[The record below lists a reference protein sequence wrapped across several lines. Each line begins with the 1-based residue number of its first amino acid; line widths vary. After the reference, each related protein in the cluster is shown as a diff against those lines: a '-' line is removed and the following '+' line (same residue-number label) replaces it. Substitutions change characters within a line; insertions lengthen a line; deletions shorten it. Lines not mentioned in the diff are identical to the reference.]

1 MEEKKNFEEFS
12 VSGDEVVSKIK
23 ELLHEGNIRRIIL
36 KDEKGT
42 TLIEIPLTV
51 GVIGTILLPG
61 WVAIGAI
68 AAMVA
73 KLTLVV
79 ERNDQSE
86 K

>member
-79 ERNDQSE
+79 EWNDQSE

>member
-79 ERNDQSE
+79 KWNDQSE